1 MNRAFV
7 QSTAGVTLVGA
18 GPVARRDLAFAL
30 ARAPDLVAADGGAD
44 RVLALGRMP
53 VAVVGDMDS
62 LSAAARARLGPAA
75 IHAVPEQETTDFDKA
90 LRAVAAPV
98 VLALGFLGGRV
109 DHELA
114 VLRGLVASGAACL
127 CIGRQDVVMAL
138 PAGRTDLSLRA
149 GDRLSLFPLAP
160 VAGES
165 RGLRWPIGGIGF
177 APAGRIGTS
186 NAVTEGPV
194 VLEMAG
200 PGMLCILPR
209 ARADAALA
217 AVRRRAGAG
226 RPDARG
232 G

>member
-30 ARAPDLVAADGGAD
+30 RRAPDLVAADGGAD
-44 RVLALGRMP
+44 RMLAMGRMP
-53 VAVVGDMDS
+53 RAVVGDMDS
-62 LSAAARARLGPAA
+62 LSQAARDRLAPGV

-90 LRAVAAPV
+90 LRAVAAPHV
-98 VLALGFLGGRV
+98 IALGFLGGRV

-114 VLRGLVASGAACL
+114 VLRGLVASGAPCL
-127 CIGRQDVVMAL
+127 CLGRQDVVMAL
-138 PAGRTDLSLRA
+138 PAGRTDLGLRA
-149 GDRLSLFPLAP
+149 GDRLSLFPLAE
-160 VAGES
+160 VTGES
-165 RGLRWPIGGIGF
+165 AGLHWPIGGIGF

-186 NAVTEGPV
+186 NRVATGPV
-194 VLEMAG
+194 VLDMAG
-200 PGMLCILPR
+200 AGMLCILPR

-217 AVRRRAGAG
+217 AIRRRAGGG

>member
-1 MNRAFV
+1 MNRAIV
-7 QSTAGVTLVGA
+7 QSREGITLVGA

-30 ARAPDLVAADGGAD
+30 ARAPGLVAADGGAD

-53 VAVVGDMDS
+53 QAVVGDMDS
-62 LSAAARARLGPAA
+62 LSAAARERLGPAA
-75 IHAVPEQETTDFDKA
+75 IHALPEQETTDFDKA
-90 LRAVAAPV
+90 LRSVAAPF
-98 VLALGFLGGRV
+98 VLALGFLGGRI

-114 VLRGLVASGAACL
+114 VLRGLVASGAPCL

-138 PAGRTDLSLRA
+138 PAGRTALRLRA
-149 GDRLSLFPLAP
+149 GDRLSLFPMAP

-165 RGLRWPIGGIGF
+165 AGLDWPIAGIGF
-177 APAGRIGTS
+177 APSGRIGTS
-186 NAVTEGPV
+186 NRVTSGDV

-209 ARADAALA
+209 SRADAALA
-217 AVRRRAGAG
+217 GIRRRADGG
-226 RPDARG
+226 RPAARG

>member
-1 MNRAFV
+1 MNRVIV
-7 QSTAGVTLVGA
+7 QSREGITLVGA

-30 ARAPDLVAADGGAD
+30 ARAPGLVAADGGAD

-53 VAVVGDMDS
+53 QAVVGDMDS
-62 LSAAARARLGPAA
+62 LSAAARERLGPAA
-75 IHAVPEQETTDFDKA
+75 IHALPEQETTDFDKA
-90 LRAVAAPV
+90 LRSVAAPFL
-98 VLALGFLGGRV
+98 LALGFLGGRV

-114 VLRGLVASGAACL
+114 VLRGLVASGAPCL
-127 CIGRQDVVMAL
+127 CVGRQDVVMAL
-138 PAGRTDLSLRA
+138 PAGRTALRLRA
-149 GDRLSLFPLAP
+149 GDRLSLFPMAP

-165 RGLRWPIGGIGF
+165 AGLDWPIGGIGF

-186 NAVTEGPV
+186 NRVTSGDV

-217 AVRRRAGAG
+217 GIRRDGG

>member
-1 MNRAFV
+1 MNRAIV
-7 QSTAGVTLVGA
+7 QSREGITLVGA
-18 GPVARRDLAFAL
+18 GPMARRDLAFAL
-30 ARAPDLVAADGGAD
+30 ARAPGLVAADGGAD

-53 VAVVGDMDS
+53 QAVVGDMDS
-62 LSAAARARLGPAA
+62 LSAAARERLGPAA
-75 IHAVPEQETTDFDKA
+75 IHALPEQETTDFDKA
-90 LRAVAAPV
+90 LRSVAAPF

-114 VLRGLVASGAACL
+114 VLRGLVASGAPCL
-127 CIGRQDVVMAL
+127 CVGRQDVVMAL
-138 PAGRTDLSLRA
+138 PAGRTALRLRA
-149 GDRLSLFPLAP
+149 GDRLSLFPMAA

-165 RGLRWPIGGIGF
+165 AGLDWPIGGIGF

-186 NAVTEGPV
+186 NRVTSGDV

-217 AVRRRAGAG
+217 VLRRGGG
-226 RPDARG
+226 RPDALG